1 MWLSV
6 QTMDYLQEAA
16 QTQIPVRSPLERLGK
31 RADLMPRRADVA
43 GSEEGSASSDY
54 GCTRARIT

>member
-16 QTQIPVRSPLERLGK
+16 QTKIAVQSLLERQGK
-31 RADLMPRRADVA
+31 RADLMPRRADVV

-54 GCTRARIT
+54 GCTPARIT